1 MPEITMV
8 RHGQAKQNATSEE
21 DYDRLSELG
30 QTQAR
35 WVGEHFRNLQLSYD
49 VIVTGTLT
57 RQIDTQILM
66 NVDTKTPVVR
76 DERFNEIR
84 LYDLAGL
91 IKRQFGI
98 DFPDDEL
105 SFKKHLNLTFEKWE
119 NGEILDPPE
128 TFENYKSR
136 VLEGLN
142 EIKDLGEKI
151 LLVTS
156 GGIIAM
162 AIKHTLDLNTEAL
175 GNCLLASYNTGIT
188 KLLYYDQGFV
198 ISQLNA
204 LPHLETPE
212 RWTKRTY
219 T

>member
-1 MPEITMV
+1 MV

-30 QTQAR
+30 RTQAK
-35 WVGEHFRNLQLSYD
+35 WVGEHFRNLQLSFD

-57 RQIDTQILM
+57 RQVDTQILM
-66 NVDTKTPVVR
+66 NIDTKIPVVR

-98 DFPDDEL
+98 DFPEDEL
-105 SFKKHLNLTFEKWE
+105 SFKRHLNLTFKKWE
-119 NGEILDPPE
+119 NGEILNPPE
-128 TFENYKSR
+128 TFENYKTR
-136 VLEGLN
+136 VSEGLN

-162 AIKHTLDLNTEAL
+162 AIKHTLDLTTEAL
-175 GNCLLASYNTGIT
+175 GNCLLASCNTGVT
-188 KLLYYDQGFV
+188 KLLHYDQSFI
-198 ISQLNA
+198 ISQINA

>member
-30 QTQAR
+30 RTQAK
-35 WVGEHFRNLQLSYD
+35 WAGEHFRNLQLSFD

-66 NVDTKTPVVR
+66 NIDTKIPVVR

-98 DFPDDEL
+98 DFPEDEL
-105 SFKKHLNLTFEKWE
+105 SFKRHLNLTFKKWE
-119 NGEILDPPE
+119 NGEILNPPE
-128 TFENYKSR
+128 TFENYKTR
-136 VLEGLN
+136 VSEGLN

-162 AIKHTLDLNTEAL
+162 AIKHTLDLTTEAL
-175 GNCLLASYNTGIT
+175 GNCLLASCNTGVT
-188 KLLYYDQGFV
+188 KLLHYDQSFI
-198 ISQLNA
+198 ISQINA

>member
-30 QTQAR
+30 RTQAK
-35 WVGEHFRNLQLSYD
+35 WAGEHFRNLQLSFD

-66 NVDTKTPVVR
+66 NIDTKIPVVR

-91 IKRQFGI
+91 IKKQFGI
-98 DFPDDEL
+98 DFPKDEL
-105 SFKKHLNLTFEKWE
+105 SFKRHLNLTFKKWE
-119 NGEILDPPE
+119 NGEILNPPE
-128 TFENYKSR
+128 TFENYKTR
-136 VLEGLN
+136 VSEGLN

-162 AIKHTLDLNTEAL
+162 AIKHTLDLTTEAL
-175 GNCLLASYNTGIT
+175 GNCLLASCNTGVT
-188 KLLYYDQGFV
+188 KLLHYDQSFI
-198 ISQLNA
+198 ISQINA

>member
-1 MPEITMV
+1 M
-8 RHGQAKQNATSEE
+8 
-21 DYDRLSELG
+21 D
-30 QTQAR
+30 
-35 WVGEHFRNLQLSYD
+35 
-49 VIVTGTLT
+49 
-57 RQIDTQILM
+57 
-66 NVDTKTPVVR
+66 VDTKMPVVR

-91 IKRQFGI
+91 LKNQFGI
-98 DFPDDEL
+98 DFPKDEL
-105 SFKKHLNLTFEKWE
+105 SFKQHLNLTFKKWE
-119 NGEILDPPE
+119 NGEIMNPPE
-128 TFENYKSR
+128 TFQNYKSR
-136 VLEGLN
+136 VSEGLN

-156 GGIIAM
+156 GGIVAM
-162 AIKHTLDLNTEAL
+162 AVKHTLNLNTEAL

-188 KLLYYDQGFV
+188 KLLYYDKGFV

>member
-98 DFPDDEL
+98 DLPDDEF

-175 GNCLLASYNTGIT
+175 GNCLLSSYNTGIT
-188 KLLYYDQGFV
+188 KLLHYDQSFI
-198 ISQLNA
+198 ISQFNA

>member
-1 MPEITMV
+1 MPEITLV

-21 DYDRLSELG
+21 DYDNLSELG
-30 QTQAR
+30 RMQAK
-35 WVGEHFRNLQLSYD
+35 WVGEHFRKLKLSYD

-66 NVDTKTPVVR
+66 DVDTKTPVVR

-91 IKRQFGI
+91 LKNQFGI
-98 DFPDDEL
+98 AFPKDES
-105 SFKKHLNLTFEKWE
+105 SFKRHLNLTFKKWE
-119 NGEILDPPE
+119 NGEIMNPPE
-128 TFENYKSR
+128 TFQNYKSR
-136 VLEGLN
+136 VSEGLH

-156 GGIIAM
+156 GGIVAM
-162 AIKHTLDLNTEAL
+162 AVKHTLNLNTEAL
-175 GNCLLASYNTGIT
+175 GNCLLASCNTGIT

-204 LPHLETPE
+204 LPHLETPA

>member
-1 MPEITMV
+1 MV

-30 QTQAR
+30 RTQAK
-35 WVGEHFRNLQLSYD
+35 WAGEHFRNLQLSFD

-66 NVDTKTPVVR
+66 DIDTKIPVVR

-98 DFPDDEL
+98 DFPKDEL
-105 SFKKHLNLTFEKWE
+105 SFKRHLNLTFKKWE
-119 NGEILDPPE
+119 NGEILNPPE
-128 TFENYKSR
+128 TFENYKTR
-136 VLEGLN
+136 VSEGLN

-162 AIKHTLDLNTEAL
+162 AIKHTLDLTTEAL
-175 GNCLLASYNTGIT
+175 GNCLLASCNTGVT
-188 KLLYYDQGFV
+188 KLLHYDQSFI
-198 ISQLNA
+198 ISQINA